1 MDALRADWLASLG
14 LFVLISA
21 FYLCGFLCGSTGK
34 SCHGTFNKRQQAQ
47 KFPFT
52 HRIIARFQRPR
63 SGASSEFYAGIAI
76 STILPK
82 RYAVSIPKRPF
93 KKPLSNS
100 NASICSWWGETAAQQ
115 LVALRGTSCSEMPK
129 GMCQLA
135 LLCPLLTTPRQ
146 EHQGEASTVTV
157 WHFRHS
163 EVPVSQLLFPDFWG
177 RGWDQPPL

>member
-1 MDALRADWLASLG
+1 MRCQRTRHITQRRSGEEGALDQPLFSGSFSPSWQPGLMDALRAAWLASLG

-21 FYLCGFLCGSTGK
+21 FYLRGFLCGSTGK

-52 HRIIARFQRPR
+52 HRIIARFQRPQ

-82 RYAVSIPKRPF
+82 RCSVSIPKRPF

-100 NASICSWWGETAAQQ
+100 SASIHSWWGETAAQ
-115 LVALRGTSCSEMPK
+115 
-129 GMCQLA
+129 
-135 LLCPLLTTPRQ
+135 
-146 EHQGEASTVTV
+146 
-157 WHFRHS
+157 
-163 EVPVSQLLFPDFWG
+163 
-177 RGWDQPPL
+177 